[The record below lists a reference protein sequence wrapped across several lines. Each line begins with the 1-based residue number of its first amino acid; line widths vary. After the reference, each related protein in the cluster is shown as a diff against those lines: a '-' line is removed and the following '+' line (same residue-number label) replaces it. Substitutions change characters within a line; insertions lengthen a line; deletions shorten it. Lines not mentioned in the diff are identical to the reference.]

1 MQACV
6 IQLTAK
12 KHWLAIVAR
21 GTRPPR
27 GVSWGFQGSS
37 RSHCYCII
45 DHKSTLCEIYTSL
58 KIKAFVYVFINS
70 FLISLFSFP
79 YETKLIV
86 IFLTKI
92 PSLGRKFYEELNNLR
107 DKLMFWCIFMYL
119 IMFDRPRVS
128 TYEEGKLEKKERERD
143 RRQFANLKFIPL
155 IKLSS
160 SLHNCQNK

>member
-119 IMFDRPRVS
+119 IMFNMTSRFDVRRRKV
-128 TYEEGKLEKKERERD
+128 GKKGERETED
-143 RRQFANLKFIPL
+143 
-155 IKLSS
+155 
-160 SLHNCQNK
+160 SLRI